1 MDLGPENLL
10 SSPKQKQIHE
20 GGQKKYKCTAPTSLA
35 PLIIKVG
42 RSSENLLFCLPIP
55 PIEKDICS

>member
-1 MDLGPENLL
+1 MEAGLSAKIKCQNTNPEELN
-10 SSPKQKQIHE
+10 QI
-20 GGQKKYKCTAPTSLA
+20 Y
-35 PLIIKVG
+35 IIKVD